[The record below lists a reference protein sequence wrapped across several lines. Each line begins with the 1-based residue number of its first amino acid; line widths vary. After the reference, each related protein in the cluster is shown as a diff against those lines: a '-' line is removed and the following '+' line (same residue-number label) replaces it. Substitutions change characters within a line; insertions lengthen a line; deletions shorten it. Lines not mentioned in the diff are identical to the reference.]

1 MLQVRRGK
9 GVKSQFAF
17 SFFLAACGSRSFS
30 PTDQRGAR
38 ATTKKRQMAEAG
50 QAVAEWLWNVWP
62 RVTHALDSITPT
74 SAFAYFIALVWCLA
88 VSRAF
93 TFFKRAKRRH
103 V

>member
-17 SFFLAACGSRSFS
+17 SFFLHGSRSFS
-30 PTDQRGAR
+30 PTDQPGAR

>member
-9 GVKSQFAF
+9 GVVNSYSVQ
-17 SFFLAACGSRSFS
+17 SIELARCT
-30 PTDQRGAR
+30 PPR
-38 ATTKKRQMAEAG
+38 ATTAALGTMAEG
-50 QAVAEWLWNVWP
+50 WHVAEWLWNVWP

-93 TFFKRAKRRH
+93 AFFKQATRARR